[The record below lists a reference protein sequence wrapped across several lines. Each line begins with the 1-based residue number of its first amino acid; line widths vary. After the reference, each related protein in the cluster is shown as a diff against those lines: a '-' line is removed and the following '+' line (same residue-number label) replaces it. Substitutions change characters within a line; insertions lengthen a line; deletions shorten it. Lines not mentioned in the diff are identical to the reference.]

1 MPNLKELLT
10 RLRKI
15 ERATGS
21 HLVTFTFSDG
31 STKKMLNSRVLQTL
45 YDGIAED
52 GIRSCDFETIISSV
66 SNNADHKLVQ
76 LFQMCFEEQQ

>member
-1 MPNLKELLT
+1 MPSLKELQT

-21 HLVTFTFSDG
+21 HLVTFTMADG
-31 STKKMLNSRVLQTL
+31 STKKLLNSRVLQAM

-52 GIRSCDFETIISSV
+52 GIRGPEFETIINSV
-66 SNNADHKLVQ
+66 SNNASHKLVE
-76 LFQMCFEEQQ
+76 LFQMCVN

>member
-1 MPNLKELLT
+1 MPTLKELQA

-21 HLVTFTFSDG
+21 HLVTFTMPDG
-31 STKKMLNSRVLQTL
+31 STKKISNSRVLQAM

-52 GIRSCDFETIISSV
+52 GIRSREIETILASV
-66 SNNADHKLVQ
+66 SSNADHKLVE
-76 LFQMCFEEQQ
+76 LFKMCVE